1 MHYLQTRFGLIAS
14 SLVALQVVA
23 IPVAGQSTL
32 LESVKRN
39 PKEAK
44 ALCRQFK
51 ALNAKGKSALS
62 SQAIGNLASQRN
74 LSTTD
79 AEILATYVIGL
90 HCPDVR

>member
-1 MHYLQTRFGLIAS
+1 MAALLAVAS
-14 SLVALQVVA
+14 PGTA
-23 IPVAGQSTL
+23 QSTL

-39 PKEAK
+39 PQEAK
-44 ALCRQFK
+44 ALCRQFR
-51 ALNAKGKSALS
+51 ALNAKGTSALS
-62 SQAIGNLASQRN
+62 SQAIGQLARQRN